1 MSHNTSDEIKVGDY
15 VRVVKMDRTAEG
27 WVSSLDRFLGD
38 DGEVIEISDKGWA
51 YVTFGT
57 EAWWFDMQWLE
68 IMEPAEDRQ
77 LAECLEEEESLRR
90 KERDVY
96 EHMQERLQEC
106 ERTNQVLI
114 MDEDELRNLLQPSEG
129 NLSR

>member
-1 MSHNTSDEIKVGDY
+1 M
-15 VRVVKMDRTAEG
+15 
-27 WVSSLDRFLGD
+27 SSLDRFLGD